1 MKYNGTT
8 YYYITNIQGDVLK
21 IVNSSG
27 TAVATYTYN
36 AWGELLSSSG
46 SLAAVNP
53 IRYRSYYYD
62 AETGFYYLQSR
73 YYDPVICRFINADDV
88 TMLGA
93 NGDFSS
99 VNLFAYC
106 GNNPIKNRDDAG
118 TFFFTALGAVSGFIG
133 GAVSALVMGEDFATA
148 MEQGCA
154 GAVGGAIAGA
164 GVDAGLLLFSL
175 GGPVSVVAAV
185 GIAYF
190 AGGFG
195 NVVTTAISSEGKASG
210 VEYVGAFIIGGTFNV
225 LSLGTSLECAG
236 KTLGDI
242 ALKGA
247 LSAQENMVVGTMIST
262 ASGVATSIGSAALK
276 RADSVN
282 RQGMVRMAQ

>member
-1 MKYNGTT
+1 MNYNGTT

-27 TAVATYTYN
+27 TAMATYTYN

-88 TMLGA
+88 TMLGV

-148 MEQGCA
+148 MEMGCA
-154 GAVGGAIAGA
+154 GAVGGAIAGV
-164 GVDAGLLLFSL
+164 GVDFGLLVISSGGAAAVL
-175 GGPVSVVAAV
+175 GGFAVAYTLG
-185 GIAYF
+185 GI
-190 AGGFG
+190 G
-195 NVVTTAISSEGKASG
+195 NVATTAISSNGKASD
-210 VEYVGAFIIGGTFNV
+210 VEYLGSFIIGGTFNA
-225 LSLGTSLECAG
+225 LSLVTGLECVG
-236 KTLGDI
+236 KTLGEI
-242 ALKGA
+242 AIKGA
-247 LSAQENMVVGTMIST
+247 MNAQESAVICTIIST
-262 ASGVATSIGSAALK
+262 ASGIATSIGSAAVK
-276 RADSVN
+276 MGNTSI